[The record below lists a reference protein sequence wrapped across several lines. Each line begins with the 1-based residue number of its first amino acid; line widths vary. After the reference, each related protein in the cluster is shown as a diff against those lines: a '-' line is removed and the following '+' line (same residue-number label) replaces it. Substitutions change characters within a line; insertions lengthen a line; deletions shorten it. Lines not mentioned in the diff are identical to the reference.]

1 MFGALLNANIFGN
14 IALLASE
21 IRKKQTALAEVID
34 TSNTAMRSIYLNQE
48 LTVKIISYIWCNSEM
63 IFLH

>member
-34 TSNTAMRSIYLNQE
+34 TSNTAMKSIYLNQE
-48 LTVKIISYIWCNSEM
+48 LTVKTVSYI
-63 IFLH
+63 